1 MALVEGGELIEGE
14 VVVGKLEVRAKDIT
28 GDNVK
33 KKPTRWLLPTLFAVL
48 LSLILVTPVL
58 AIADPDSMTVN
69 SVYVYRNVRETGDQL
84 YLIDYTIDYTVNPDE
99 NITEA
104 FLCRLM
110 NGSTELRAV
119 APYAYYDDGYD
130 RGVIAIYF
138 NAADAPTWE
147 GSYSMYV
154 VGNPILSWSG
164 DPPSVYI
171 STFNLWQDNSIATQN
186 TVVSSRVLYL
196 ADILELEWSVD
207 MIEASGGGHSL
218 TSYGEDYFTNVI
230 PYADDIAPYAFAG
243 QIIQPEVEDV
253 DDSTAY
259 ADVLVTNIQNTP
271 LDLTDMA
278 NAWGVAR
285 GPLTAL
291 LYYGVVAFALIM
303 ITKKMQSQ
311 KPLMIL
317 AIPAVV
323 MGAFVGVP
331 LLVTVLVGFL
341 AFGYIAFS
349 IFYKGSTA

>member
-1 MALVEGGELIEGE
+1 M
-14 VVVGKLEVRAKDIT
+14 
-28 GDNVK
+28 K
-33 KKPTRWLLPTLFAVL
+33 KKLTRWLLPTLFAIL
-48 LSLILVTPVL
+48 LLLAFTSPVL
-58 AIADPDSMTVN
+58 AIADPDSM
-69 SVYVYRNVRETGDQL
+69 SISAVYVYRNVRETGDQL
-84 YLIDYTIDYTVNPDE
+84 YLIDYSIGYAANPDE

-138 NAADAPTWE
+138 NAADAPAWE
-147 GSYSMYV
+147 GSYSMYL
-154 VGNPILSWSG
+154 VGNPILSWVA

-171 STFNLWQDNSIATQN
+171 STFNLWQDNTIATQN

-196 ADILELEWSVD
+196 ADILELAWSVD

-218 TSYGEDYFTNVI
+218 TSFGEDYFTNVI
-230 PYADDIAPYAFAG
+230 PYADEIAPYAFAG

-253 DDSTAY
+253 DTSTAY
-259 ADVLVTNIQNTP
+259 ADALVTSIEGTP
-271 LDLTDMA
+271 LDLTDLA
-278 NAWGVAR
+278 NVWGVAR

-291 LYYGVVAFALIM
+291 LYYGVVAFALIL

-317 AIPAVV
+317 SIPAVI

-331 LLVTVLVGFL
+331 LLVTIVVGFL
-341 AFGYIAFS
+341 AFGYIAYS
-349 IFYKGSTA
+349 IWYKPSTA